1 MDVRIIVVLAM
12 IGLCLAALGVVA
24 EGARHNPERAFAH
37 LDADG
42 NGEIT
47 EEEFAT
53 AEQPHHGRGAHM
65 GRPGMSNKPTA
76 EQRAAHEQALFEALD
91 ADGDGCVSSEEF
103 TALHE
108 VRRTLMKEHMFQR
121 MDRNGDGVITPDE
134 LSSRRGDV
142 PEE

>member
-1 MDVRIIVVLAM
+1 MNARIVAVLTM
-12 IGLCLAALGVVA
+12 IGFSLAALGVVA
-24 EGARHNPERAFAH
+24 QDGRHNPERAFAH

-47 EEEFAT
+47 EEEFAA
-53 AEQPHHGRGAHM
+53 AEPPHDRKGAHR
-65 GRPGMSNKPTA
+65 GRPGMGNKPTA
-76 EQRAAHEQALFEALD
+76 EQRAVHQQALFEALD
-91 ADGDGCVSSEEF
+91 ADGDGCVSSDEF
-103 TALHE
+103 AALHD

-134 LSSRRGDV
+134 LSSRRGDM